1 MVSTAPSKSDYLKR
15 YLSGPEKP
23 KKSKK
28 KSKKT
33 GNVGLSIESDSAFAI
48 VAPGTSKLRYE
59 SEEEDSDYEEK
70 KLIEKAKKKV
80 GFKTNTFQEIEEIPV
95 APRQRHDSASPP
107 PVKVEVQSSPRRNRH
122 DSEASDQSPA
132 RRKRTSNDR
141 NEEDQSPPRRRR
153 RNSDVSDQSPPR
165 RRRRHD
171 SNGSDQSPPR
181 RRRRRSRSSDDR
193 SPSRR
198 RMRNLE
204 VDERQSRRRRHDSNS
219 SDQSPPRHKRR
230 NDRKSPER
238 SPKQKPK
245 EVKKEPVEEKTERTT
260 GLLSREEMRE
270 KAQRDRE
277 EHERLLATIKDS
289 GRDAEA
295 VHRGGDG
302 RKKRLTREE
311 VERNEREAKKQEE
324 LNAKYE
330 AVSKGVAQKEE
341 RERKIKEMEQTV
353 QEDFTRHADDKTM
366 NEHLKDQLM
375 GEDDPMMQSISAKR
389 MKIKLKSEFVYPT
402 YNGQCPVNRY
412 NIAPGYRWDGVD
424 RSNGFESKMALRGN
438 RELAEAAAAYRA
450 IAEIAE

>member
-1 MVSTAPSKSDYLKR
+1 MILKLR
-15 YLSGPEKP
+15 INHQLVESELPMTEMKRINLHRVEDVATP
-23 KKSKK
+23 MFPINRHLVEEDDTIPTVRISHLQDAEDVAQEVQ
-28 KSKKT
+28 T
-33 GNVGLSIESDSAFAI
+33 IGLHHAVECEIWRLTSDS
-48 VAPGTSKLRYE
+48 R
-59 SEEEDSDYEEK
+59 EEEDTIPIR
-70 KLIEKAKKKV
+70 LINHHLVISV
-80 GFKTNTFQEIEEIPV
+80 GMIG
-95 APRQRHDSASPP
+95 R
-107 PVKVEVQSSPRRNRH
+107 VQNDLQNRN
-122 DSEASDQSPA
+122 Q
-132 RRKRTSNDR
+132 
-141 NEEDQSPPRRRR
+141 
-153 RNSDVSDQSPPR
+153 
-165 RRRRHD
+165 
-171 SNGSDQSPPR
+171 
-181 RRRRRSRSSDDR
+181 
-193 SPSRR
+193 
-198 RMRNLE
+198 
-204 VDERQSRRRRHDSNS
+204 
-219 SDQSPPRHKRR
+219 
-230 NDRKSPER
+230 
-238 SPKQKPK
+238 K